1 MTMHDM
7 YSGSISACSGSDG
20 GGTSGDEWAEA
31 VHIVPAASASGGPP
45 TALLPGQSD
54 GVPELIDSGKITTK
68 RN

>member
-7 YSGSISACSGSDG
+7 YSRPISACSGRDG
-20 GGTSGDEWAEA
+20 GGTSDGAGQEA

-54 GVPELIDSGKITTK
+54 GIPELIDPGEITTR